1 MQKIEQALT
10 IKERIAVREAQR
22 PQEFKGYITG
32 LMELWLKVLGGPRNI
47 VELGTYTGNSTFA
60 WLSCPN
66 TFVTTIDNGPVE
78 NARPLREDVER
89 YDWTGRVYIVH
100 ADSIEYASQ
109 YTGLADMVYI
119 DTSHEYLQTRRE
131 IEEWLPH
138 VRPQGWIVMDD
149 IASRDYPDV
158 LRAFEHCLQVSCRDR
173 FGWFQGWTVPPY
185 TPSSHGLLAAKLK

>member
-1 MQKIEQALT
+1 MLKGIVSTIRACSRRRRACHSLHTTHYTTSRVWTWNSIMVRLQKTSILDMKESRFSHYPHEESPARRMFMQKIEQVLT

-22 PQEFKGYITG
+22 PQEFQGYITG

-60 WLSCPN
+60 WLACPN

-89 YDWTGRVYIVH
+89 YDWTGRVNIVH

-109 YTGLADMVYI
+109 Y
-119 DTSHEYLQTRRE
+119 
-131 IEEWLPH
+131 
-138 VRPQGWIVMDD
+138 
-149 IASRDYPDV
+149 
-158 LRAFEHCLQVSCRDR
+158 
-173 FGWFQGWTVPPY
+173 
-185 TPSSHGLLAAKLK
+185 